1 MPRGGESVRARNAIT
16 ALLRFA
22 LRIFYRRIEVVGMER
37 VPADRPVIFAVN
49 HPNGLVDPLFVI
61 CFVPRAVS
69 FLAKAPLF
77 GYPLIGWIVRSL
89 DAIPVYRKQDN
100 TKGTNAET
108 FAKAR
113 EVLGRNGSIAIFP
126 EGTTHSDPQL
136 RELKTGAA
144 RIALGANVANLT
156 IVPTGI
162 YYKAKQIF
170 RSDAL
175 VVFGEPLT
183 FVDASEEDTAA
194 VEALTD
200 RIDAAL
206 DSVTLQADSRAALD
220 LIALAEDI
228 FTLDDDQPLA
238 EELELRRRFI
248 DGYHHLAA
256 HDPARLDRVVS
267 QFIQFE
273 AEMERADLDVDELR
287 PRLDAKTIFRVVV
300 LLPLAIVGAI
310 VNYPTYRLIGL
321 LARKFAK
328 EASELVATMKFIG
341 ALALYPLTYLL
352 IAGLIWRAVGL
363 IPAVATLL
371 VLPILALIALLIF
384 EDLDRTIG
392 RARAIL
398 LRRNALQRLRARR
411 RELKQEVIR
420 IAEEIGV

>member
-1 MPRGGESVRARNAIT
+1 VRARNAIA

-22 LRIFYRRIEVVGMER
+22 LQIFYRRIEIVGLER

-77 GYPLIGWIVRSL
+77 GLPIIGWIVRSL
-89 DAIPVYRKQDN
+89 EAIPVYRRQDN

-113 EVLGRNGSIAIFP
+113 EILGRNGSIAIFP

-144 RIALGANVANLT
+144 RIALGANVRDLT

-175 VVFGEPLT
+175 VMFGEPLT
-183 FVDASEEDTAA
+183 FDDASEDDPIA
-194 VEALTD
+194 VEALTE

-206 DSVTLQADSRAALD
+206 DSVTLQADSHAALD
-220 LIALAEDI
+220 LIARAEDI
-228 FTLDDDQPLA
+228 FTLDADQPLA

-248 DGYHHLAA
+248 DGYHYLAT
-256 HDPARLDRVVS
+256 HDPVRLDRLVS
-267 QFIQFE
+267 QLVQFE
-273 AEMERADLDVDELR
+273 SELEEAKLDVEELR
-287 PRLDAKTIFRVVV
+287 PRLAGRTIFRVVV
-300 LLPLAIVGAI
+300 LLPLALAGAI
-310 VNYPTYRLIGL
+310 VHWPTYRLIGF
-321 LARKFAK
+321 LAKKFAK
-328 EASELVATMKFIG
+328 EASELVATMKFVG
-341 ALALYPLTYLL
+341 ALALYPLTWLL
-352 IAGLIWRAVGL
+352 IAGVVWRTVALV
-363 IPAVATLL
+363 PAVATLL
-371 VLPILALIALLIF
+371 VLPMLALVSLLVF

-392 RARAIL
+392 RARAL
-398 LRRNALQRLRARR
+398 FLRRHAVKRLRMRR
-411 RELKQEVIR
+411 RELRDEVTR
-420 IAEEIGV
+420 VAEEIGV